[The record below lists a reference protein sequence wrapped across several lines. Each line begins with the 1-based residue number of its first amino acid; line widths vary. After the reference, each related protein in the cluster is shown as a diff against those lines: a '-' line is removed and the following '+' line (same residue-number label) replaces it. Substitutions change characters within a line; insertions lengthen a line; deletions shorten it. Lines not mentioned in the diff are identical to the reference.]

1 MKYIDCF
8 NCYCGYHVP
17 LNEKPT
23 SRKALIAALNIYFYG
38 ASRNVKI
45 PIKVDLKPDD
55 WEERF
60 APEPTIHRKLNRQIQ
75 HAFQR
80 QKNNQAK
87 TS

>member
-1 MKYIDCF
+1 MGFSK
-8 NCYCGYHVP
+8 HT
-17 LNEKPT
+17 LNKSPTEK
-23 SRKALIAALNIYFYG
+23 LIYQMSKHLNINPF
-38 ASRNVKI
+38 NKKI
-45 PIKVDLKPDD
+45 NNKLSKTTNTFCNKILKPDD